1 MFPYTRNGF
10 FSAEALLAGKIHRG
24 HHDIRWS
31 DQSPRPDSP
40 ARKGVPKSTAE
51 YLVVHFCHVFCTA
64 NPRRCRQDR
73 RIQEVAVELSV
84 MWRSNFL
91 RIRQP
96 TLPTHS
102 VTFHYVQSVTFRNE
116 KAFFLFSHMSTGRTS
131 YTNVAV
137 CPAFVFL
144 SMCVPTLCPPLS
156 RVNKTIV
163 RYNPNVCMYVCCM
176 YLCCALIEL
185 NSYEI
190 FPVVW
195 F

>member
-84 MWRSNFL
+84 IWRSNFL

-144 SMCVPTLCPPLS
+144 SMCVPPSLASIKPLYD
-156 RVNKTIV
+156 TIQ
-163 RYNPNVCMYVCCM
+163 MYVCM
-176 YLCCALIEL
+176 LYVFVLC
-185 NSYEI
+185 
-190 FPVVW
+190 FD
-195 F
+195 